1 MKHYIHI
8 FVRTMILCKLIYIY
22 LGLVNVLCTSIHYNP
37 IEILIY
43 STPCMML
50 DLERRGMKMLHI
62 ILLLSPI
69 LYHRYNT
76 YVTGLET
83 RVNSILL
90 RVALVIELQYTV
102 QPRIPPGI
110 PEPGLH

>member
-1 MKHYIHI
+1 MH
-8 FVRTMILCKLIYIY
+8 FNIY
-22 LGLVNVLCTSIHYNP
+22 S

-69 LYHRYNT
+69 LYQH
-76 YVTGLET
+76 
-83 RVNSILL
+83 
-90 RVALVIELQYTV
+90 LVEAREVLN
-102 QPRIPPGI
+102 
-110 PEPGLH
+110 EC